1 MWGMAICPIVLLLY
15 LMVVRNWPTVRA
27 SAAGAFSALAI
38 GIFVFGAPVECMAV
52 ETFKGLWSSI
62 SIIVVI
68 IPAILIYEIS
78 RETQAFA
85 AIQVEMSRLVPD
97 PLLRL
102 LALGWCF
109 PSFLQGPSGFGV
121 PIAVAA
127 PLLICIG
134 VKPFWSVLIPL
145 MAHAWGNT
153 FGTLGLGWD
162 ALVQQTSL
170 VAGTVAYWKA
180 ALWSGA
186 FTGFMCMASG
196 FLICI
201 FYNGLKGLA
210 HGLPAVL
217 ILGTIMAGGQLA
229 LTQYSPALS
238 TVLSTTLAMAA
249 VFPLA
254 RIELYKDPGTAKE
267 SPIFEKIDICPVN
280 APPVT
285 MHEAFM
291 PYYVLVAFSIFV
303 LLTPSV
309 SALFG
314 SWRIS
319 FSFPETATGYG
330 FVNKAVNSYSPLA
343 FFTHSGFFLLV
354 SSLAAALF
362 FSLKGLIS
370 RKGACHI
377 LANTLKKSVPSG
389 VSIIFLLVMSK
400 IMTGSGQIDVLARG
414 TAAATGGYYA
424 ILAPMVGAMGSFIA
438 SSNVSSNIL
447 FGQFQES
454 MAELTHRDTA
464 AFLAAQTGGGAA
476 GTMFSPSKVLLGTT
490 TACIPGAEG
499 ELLKKLL
506 IIGLGISAF
515 CGLVTFFGT

>member
-1 MWGMAICPIVLLLY
+1 MWGMALCPILLLLY
-15 LMVVRNWPTVRA
+15 LMVMRNWPTVRA
-27 SAAGAFSALAI
+27 SAAGAVSALAI
-38 GIFVFGAPVECMAV
+38 GFFVFDASPHCLAV
-52 ETFKGLWSSI
+52 EAGKGLWSSI
-62 SIIVVI
+62 SIIAVI

-78 RETQAFA
+78 RETQAFT
-85 AIQVEMSRLVPD
+85 AIQIEMTRLVPD

-145 MAHAWGNT
+145 MAHAWANT

-170 VAGTVAYWKA
+170 IAETGDYWKT

-186 FTGFMCMASG
+186 FTGFMCMAAG

-201 FYNGLKGLA
+201 FYNGLKGLV

-217 ILGTIMAGGQLA
+217 ILGTTMAGGQL
-229 LTQYSPALS
+229 LFSQYSPALC
-238 TVLSTTLAMAA
+238 TVLATTLAMAA

-254 RIELYKDPGTAKE
+254 RVFPYKNPEPKSN
-267 SPIFEKIDICPVN
+267 SPVYENMPVGEMN
-280 APPVT
+280 SPPMS

-303 LLTPSV
+303 LVTPPV
-309 SALFG
+309 TRLFG
-314 SWRIS
+314 SWHIS
-319 FSFPETATGYG
+319 FSFPETSTGYG
-330 FVNKAVNSYSPLA
+330 FVNKATSSYSPLA
-343 FFTHSGFFLLV
+343 FFIHPGFFLLV
-354 SSLAAALF
+354 SSIAAALYF
-362 FSLKGLIS
+362 GCKGLIS
-370 RKGACHI
+370 RRGIHGI
-377 LANTLKKSVPSG
+377 FQNTMRKSIPSG
-389 VSIIFLLVMSK
+389 VSIIFLLIMSK
-400 IMTGSGQIDVLARG
+400 AMSGSGQIDVLARG

-424 ILAPMVGAMGSFIA
+424 FLAPVVGAMGAFIA

-454 MAELTHRDTA
+454 MAELTHRNSA
-464 AFLAAQTGGGAA
+464 VFLAAQTSGGAA

-490 TACIPGAEG
+490 TACIPGTEG
-499 ELLKKLL
+499 ELLKKLIL
-506 IIGLGISAF
+506 IGLGMSVV
-515 CGLVTFFGT
+515 CGFITFFGS